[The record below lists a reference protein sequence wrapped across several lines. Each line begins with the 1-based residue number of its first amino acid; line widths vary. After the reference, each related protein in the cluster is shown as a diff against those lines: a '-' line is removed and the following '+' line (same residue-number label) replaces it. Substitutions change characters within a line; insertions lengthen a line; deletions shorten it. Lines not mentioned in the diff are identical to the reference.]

1 MKHSP
6 PAGFP
11 LYRVGKGRLCGRAS
25 TQLKKV
31 VRHKAAPLFCF
42 ACIIHLSPC
51 RCPWCPARHKVYEA
65 TVFHFAPSTGGTLAD
80 DGKKTYFIRGTH
92 PNKAYFVLQWRGNRF
107 LPCALLCGIG
117 TAYFYGAKGNSMVL
131 TIELNFK
138 SRIKK
143 GPLGQAH

>member
-25 TQLKKV
+25 TQLKKWCGTKL
-31 VRHKAAPLFCF
+31 RHFLFYRY
-42 ACIIHLSPC
+42 HYLPPC
-51 RCPWCPARHKVYEA
+51 RCPWYPARHKVYEA

-80 DGKKTYFIRGTH
+80 DGKKTYFTWGTH